1 MSDGSRSTTL
11 AIAGLAIGALSG
23 GVVGWVAHALTAAPK
38 IVEKKTEVPR
48 ELTDAEVIDL
58 CADVNPDQRS
68 KILGAQRKV
77 EDLQTLLDE
86 KEQELADM
94 KAKTE
99 TDETR
104 RKAAAKKWKEME
116 AQIAQLQ
123 QERDAA
129 VQERD
134 GLRTELQTTLKELD
148 HQIKRAETFKVK
160 AKEFKKKSTENDWK
174 AFDAEAKLEICD
186 KGTRKRHDKC
196 YDAVDA
202 ALGPSVR
209 AKFETCVDSY
219 QARPTLREAKKGE
232 ELPDFAEWL
241 PDDTKFTSK
250 GFYIVYCDPTLP
262 ESKTM
267 DDIDKELEET
277 DRNTPPPPIPE

>member
-1 MSDGSRSTTL
+1 MSESSSSTTL
-11 AIAGLAIGALSG
+11 AIAGLVIGALSG
-23 GVVGWVAHALTAAPK
+23 GVVGWIGHMMTAEPTV
-38 IVEKKTEVPR
+38 VEKTKEVPR

-58 CADVNPDQRS
+58 CADVNPDQKS

-86 KEQELADM
+86 KQQELAEL
-94 KAKTE
+94 KSKNE
-99 TDETR
+99 TDETK

-123 QERDAA
+123 TERDAA

-134 GLRTELQTTLKELD
+134 ELRTELTTTLKELD

-160 AKEFKKKSTENDWK
+160 AKEFKKKSTENDWRS
-174 AFDAEAKLEICD
+174 FDAEAKLEICD

-196 YDAVDA
+196 YDAVEQ

-219 QARPTLREAKKGE
+219 QARPSLREATKGQD
-232 ELPDFAEWL
+232 LPAFAEWL

-262 ESKTM
+262 EGQTL
-267 DDIDKELEET
+267 DDIDKEL
-277 DRNTPPPPIPE
+277 DDADGK